1 MTSFGT
7 FIIENESTV
16 RASMFFGI
24 LITMGIWEV
33 AAPRRIPTIS
43 KLYRWVN
50 NLGLIFFNAFILKI
64 IFPIATTSVAV
75 MASQNNWGALK
86 YFEVPSVI
94 SVIIFVIVM
103 DMVIYFQHIMMHAI
117 PMFWRLHRVHHADLN
132 YDTTTGARFH
142 TIEIILS
149 ICIKFI
155 AIILLGPSVLAVI
168 LFEIILN
175 ATAMFNHGNVK
186 LPKTLDK
193 VLRWFIVTPDMHR
206 VHHSVEK
213 DETNSNFGFNL
224 SIWDRI
230 FGTYR
235 QDVRAGQLGMTI
247 GLKNI
252 RKPKDTNMILGMF
265 LIPFKNY
272 GNKYTINSK

>member
-1 MTSFGT
+1 VDFGA
-7 FIIENESTV
+7 FVIKNESIV
-16 RASMFFGI
+16 RASIFFGV
-24 LITMGIWEV
+24 LIIMGIWEV
-33 AAPRRIPTIS
+33 AAPRRKPTLS
-43 KLYRWVN
+43 KAYRWVN
-50 NLGLIFFNAFILKI
+50 NLGLTFFNGFFMKV
-64 IFPIATTSVAV
+64 IFPIASTGIAITTY
-75 MASQNNWGALK
+75 QNGWGVLR
-86 YFEVPSVI
+86 YFEVPSVL
-94 SVIIFVIVM
+94 SVIFFIVVM
-103 DMVIYFQHIMMHAI
+103 DMVIYFQHIMMHAV
-117 PMFWRLHRVHHADLN
+117 PLFWRLHRVHHADLN

-149 ICIKFI
+149 MFIKFV
-155 AIILLGPSVLAVI
+155 AIVLLGPSVLAVI
-168 LFEIILN
+168 LFEITLN

-193 VLRWFIVTPDMHR
+193 ILRWLIVTPDMHR

-235 QDVRAGQLGMTI
+235 QNVRAGQLNMTI

-265 LIPFKNY
+265 LIPFKSY
-272 GNKYTINSK
+272 GNKYAINSK

>member
-1 MTSFGT
+1 MDFST
-7 FIIENESTV
+7 FVIKNESIV
-16 RASMFFGI
+16 RASIFFGV
-24 LITMGIWEV
+24 LIIMGIWEV
-33 AAPRRIPTIS
+33 AAPRRKPTLS
-43 KLYRWVN
+43 KTYRWVN
-50 NLGLIFFNAFILKI
+50 NLGLTFFNGFIMKV
-64 IFPIATTSVAV
+64 IFPIASTGVAIT
-75 MASQNNWGALK
+75 AYQNGWGVLR
-86 YFEVPSVI
+86 YFEVPSVL
-94 SVIIFVIVM
+94 SVILFIVVM
-103 DMVIYFQHIMMHAI
+103 DMIIYFQHIMMHAV
-117 PMFWRLHRVHHADLN
+117 PLFWRLHRVHHADLN

-149 ICIKFI
+149 MFIKFI
-155 AIILLGPSVLAVI
+155 AIVLLGPSVLAVI
-168 LFEIILN
+168 LFEITLN

-193 VLRWFIVTPDMHR
+193 ILRWLIVTPDMHR

-235 QDVRAGQLGMTI
+235 QNVRAGQLNMTI

-265 LIPFKNY
+265 LIPFKSY
-272 GNKYTINSK
+272 GNKYAINSK

>member
-1 MTSFGT
+1 MDFST
-7 FIIENESTV
+7 FVIKNESIV
-16 RASMFFGI
+16 RASIFFGV
-24 LITMGIWEV
+24 LIIMGIWEV
-33 AAPRRIPTIS
+33 AAPRRKPTLS
-43 KLYRWVN
+43 KTYRWVN
-50 NLGLIFFNAFILKI
+50 NLGLTFFNGFIMKV
-64 IFPIATTSVAV
+64 IFPIASTGIAI
-75 MASQNNWGALK
+75 AAYQNGWGVLR
-86 YFEVPSVI
+86 YFEVPSVL
-94 SVIIFVIVM
+94 SVILFIVVM
-103 DMVIYFQHIMMHAI
+103 DMIIYFQHIMMHAV
-117 PMFWRLHRVHHADLN
+117 PLFWRLHRVHHADLN

-149 ICIKFI
+149 MFIKFI
-155 AIILLGPSVLAVI
+155 AIVLLGPSVLAVI
-168 LFEIILN
+168 LFEITLN

-193 VLRWFIVTPDMHR
+193 ILRWLIVTPDMHR

-235 QDVRAGQLGMTI
+235 QNVRAGQLNMTI

-265 LIPFKNY
+265 LIPFKSY
-272 GNKYTINSK
+272 GNKYAINSK